1 MMKTLPLRLLALG
14 FAAIALF
21 ALGSTQAQEV
31 SVLKGHE
38 IEKPIDIV
46 AERLEVRD
54 RENIAIFTGKV
65 EANQGDLNF
74 KADSITVYYETVD
87 GVTNP
92 TVERLD
98 VAGSV
103 KLESPSEYAE
113 ADWGVYDVKRRL
125 VTLGGAVML
134 RRGGTVIRGQRIEL
148 DLETGITK
156 FDSSGSQPQD
166 PDGGRVRGQF
176 KLPEKKKDKPNQ
188 PR

>member
-1 MMKTLPLRLLALG
+1 MIRKICNPLLFSIGLAAFTFSMIGTLA
-14 FAAIALF
+14 
-21 ALGSTQAQEV
+21 AQEI

-38 IEKPIDIV
+38 TEKPIDIV

-54 RENIAIFTGKV
+54 RENIAIFTGSV

-74 KADSITVYYETVD
+74 KADRITVYYKTVE

-98 VAGSV
+98 VAGNV

-113 ADWGVYDVKRRL
+113 ADWGVYDVQRRL

-148 DLETGITK
+148 DLRTGITK
-156 FDSSGSQPQD
+156 FDSSGARPQD
-166 PDGGRVRGQF
+166 PGGGRVRGQF
-176 KLPEKKKDKPNQ
+176 TLPAEKKDKSK
-188 PR
+188 

>member
-1 MMKTLPLRLLALG
+1 MTRKTSIWIPFVGLTVSVFFLIGPLA
-14 FAAIALF
+14 
-21 ALGSTQAQEV
+21 AQEI

-38 IEKPIDIV
+38 TQKPIDIV

-54 RENIAIFTGKV
+54 KENIAIFNGDV

-74 KADSITVYYETVD
+74 KADTITVYYRTVE

-98 VAGSV
+98 VTGNV
-103 KLESPSEYAE
+103 RLESPSEYAE
-113 ADWGVYDVKRRL
+113 ADWGVYDVEKRL

-148 DLETGITK
+148 DLRTGITK
-156 FDSSGSQPQD
+156 FDSSGSGLQN
-166 PDGGRVRGQF
+166 PDGARVRGRF
-176 KLPEKKKDKPNQ
+176 TLPEDKKD
-188 PR
+188 

>member
-1 MMKTLPLRLLALG
+1 MIRKICNPLLFSIGLAAFTFSVAGTLA
-14 FAAIALF
+14 
-21 ALGSTQAQEV
+21 AQEV

-38 IEKPIDIV
+38 TEKPIDIV

-54 RENIAIFTGKV
+54 RENIAIFTGNV

-74 KADSITVYYETVD
+74 KADRITVYYKTVE

-98 VAGSV
+98 VAGNV

-113 ADWGVYDVKRRL
+113 ADWGVYDVQQRL

-148 DLETGITK
+148 DLRTGITK
-156 FDSSGSQPQD
+156 FDSSGSPPQD

-176 KLPEKKKDKPNQ
+176 TLPAEKKYKSN
-188 PR
+188 

>member
-1 MMKTLPLRLLALG
+1 MIYNAPFKWIALG
-14 FAAIALF
+14 LTAMTYAGIGTAL
-21 ALGSTQAQEV
+21 AQEI
-31 SVLKGHE
+31 SILKGHE
-38 IEKPIDIV
+38 TDKPIDIV

-54 RENIAIFTGKV
+54 RENIAIFTGDV

-74 KADSITVYYETVD
+74 KADSITVYYATVE

-103 KLESPSEYAE
+103 RFESPSEYAE
-113 ADWGVYDVKRRL
+113 ADWGIYDVKRRL

-148 DLETGITK
+148 DLRTGITK
-156 FDSSGSQPQD
+156 FESSGAGPQD

-176 KLPEKKKDKPNQ
+176 KLPADKKDRPD
-188 PR
+188 